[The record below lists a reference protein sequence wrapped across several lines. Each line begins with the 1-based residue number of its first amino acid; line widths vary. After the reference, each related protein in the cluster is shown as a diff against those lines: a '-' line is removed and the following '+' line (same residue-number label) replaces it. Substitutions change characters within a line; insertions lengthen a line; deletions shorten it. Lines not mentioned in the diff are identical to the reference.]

1 MARPKESTKL
11 KPDKDLE
18 EIKKLLSLGVP
29 KAVIA
34 RGLKVS
40 YSTLTRFL
48 KKHNLS

>member
-11 KPDKDLE
+11 KDKDLE

-48 KKHNLS
+48 KKHNL